1 MKTQHDE
8 QATTNNTLEIAHPAL
23 DDAYKKLKETN
34 PNAENFNQIEKLFE
48 DTYKCKID
56 YKSADIGGTVTFNTN
71 KDLVWFLLKYDS
83 TGKTDEN

>member
-8 QATTNNTLEIAHPAL
+8 QATTNNTLDIAHPAL

-34 PNAENFNQIEKLFE
+34 PNAVNVNQIEKLFE

-56 YKSADIGGTVTFNTN
+56 YSSAYVGGTVTFNTN